1 VFTTQE
7 KDVVILVNFID
18 HLQLIVTAENNSDF
32 ATIYNYSK
40 DLIQSFERNLKFDFD
55 ISYGYLNVNPLLIG
69 SGLVVTSDITLK
81 NLIRFNDFQKNVEHL
96 NFDEVKIKN
105 NSLITKSFCKL
116 CYVDD
121 LKFTEDYY
129 SKISGLINIDKD
141 KENIATN
148 FSFSK
153 LKLDDKIDKAIYE
166 AYDKNYDILKNVI
179 SPSGLTLNSLVR
191 MYHDN
196 PSNRYGIIATERSD
210 YSLFHNFFSEY
221 LKISQNYDSEKQE
234 TDVSLQDD
242 GLIDLNYPDKVI
254 SIDICLIRNIADFPF
269 PSSKF
274 AENLKVEDKVI
285 GTLENLKSKGLFGKY
300 ISFQNEDAARIIK
313 ANNITIFNNEDFLKL
328 GINADFPKNRGL
340 ILFENY
346 NFSSNTIYAIIND
359 LDHFK
364 FHVHIENCN
373 LNTNFLNILKISND
387 FSKVLKFLNDKNFGI
402 LSACPKFLGT
412 GLCLKSELKL
422 VNLIKNR
429 HLIEEVLQLK
439 NFSYKILNEAEGL
452 IEINNKLTIGKT
464 EIELMSSLIFAINEL
479 AELDK

>member
-18 HLQLIVTAENNSDF
+18 HIQLIVTAENNSDF

-40 DLIQSFERNLKFDFD
+40 DLIRSFERHLKFDFD
-55 ISYGYLNVNPLLIG
+55 IFYGYINVNPLLIG

-96 NFDEVKIKN
+96 NFDEVEIKN

-116 CYVDD
+116 CYADD

-141 KENIATN
+141 KENIVTN
-148 FSFSK
+148 LLFSK
-153 LKLDDKIDKAIYE
+153 LKLDKIDKAIFE
-166 AYDKNYDILKNVI
+166 AYEKNFDILNSVL
-179 SPSGLTLNSLVR
+179 STSGMTLNSLVR

-196 PSNRYGIIATERSD
+196 PSNRYGIIATESSD
-210 YSLFHNFFSEY
+210 YSKFHNFFSEY
-221 LKISQNYDSEKQE
+221 LKISQNYDSHKQE
-234 TDVSLQDD
+234 NDIDLHTD
-242 GLIDLNYPDKVI
+242 GLIDFNYPEKVI
-254 SIDICLIRNIADFPF
+254 SSDICLIRNIADFPF

-285 GTLENLKSKGLFGKY
+285 EILENLKSNGIFGKY

-313 ANNITIFNNEDFLKL
+313 ENNITIFNHEDFKKF
-328 GINADFPKNRGL
+328 GINSDFPKNRGL

-346 NFSSNTIYAIIND
+346 NFSSNTIYAILND

-364 FHVHIENCN
+364 FHVHIENSN
-373 LNTNFLNILKISND
+373 LKTNFLNILKIAND
-387 FSKVLKFLNDKNFGI
+387 FSKHLKFSNDKNFGI
-402 LSACPKFLGT
+402 LSASPKFLGT
-412 GLCLKSELKL
+412 GICLKSGLKL

-429 HLIEEVLQLK
+429 NLLEEVLNLK
-439 NFSYKILNEAEGL
+439 NFTYKILNEAEGI

-464 EIELMSSLIFAINEL
+464 ENELMSSLIYAINEL
-479 AELDK
+479 TELDK